1 MESIVIELQRE
12 AISSSSNISDLLR
25 KALFV
30 ARKLKVK
37 EFEKWI
43 NQELNGY
50 NCPAKDI
57 PEYRQVVGS
66 LVWFNPVHGWIPAVI
81 HDQEFSEMVKRT
93 KLAESVPEL
102 LDLITAEKG
111 HGLAVQL
118 NQSQQNILSNLFK
131 EHLSEIGLYGSA
143 QFRLNFGKS
152 QAQGII
158 DKVRNI
164 VLDWTLKFEEDGI
177 LGEESRFTGN
187 EKQKTSIQEPIKN
200 EYTIHFHGNASG
212 IQFQQ
217 NSPNSTQTMTNG
229 VDVGQIS
236 DFISNLEE
244 YLNEVGL
251 PEKQQSVVESEVEK
265 ISTELVS
272 SQPQPSVIKQS
283 LHSIRT
289 ILEGAGVNLITSGL
303 MLMIDKI
310 HF

>member
-1 MESIVIELQRE
+1 MESILIEIQRE
-12 AISSSSNISDLLR
+12 ALSSSSNISDLLR

-37 EFEKWI
+37 EFKKWI

-50 NCPAKDI
+50 NCPSKDI

-66 LVWFNPVHGWIPAVI
+66 LLWFHQVHGWIPVAI
-81 HDQEFSEMVKRT
+81 DDQEVSEMVKRT

-118 NQSQQNILSNLFK
+118 NQSQQNILSDLFK
-131 EHLSEIGLYGSA
+131 EYLSEKGLYGSA
-143 QFRLNFGKS
+143 QFRLNFEKS

-164 VLDWTLKFEEDGI
+164 VLDWTLKIEEDGI

-187 EKQKTSIQEPIKN
+187 EKQKTSIQEPIKH

-212 IQFQQ
+212 IQVQQ

-229 VDVGQIS
+229 VDVKQVS
-236 DFISNLEE
+236 DFLSKLKENINQ
-244 YLNEVGL
+244 VGL
-251 PEKQQSVVESEVEK
+251 AEEQQSVVESEVET
-265 ISTELVS
+265 ISAELVLA
-272 SQPQPSVIKQS
+272 QPQPSVIKQS

-289 ILEGAGVNLITSGL
+289 MLEGAGGNLITSGL
-303 MLMIDKI
+303 MFMIDKI